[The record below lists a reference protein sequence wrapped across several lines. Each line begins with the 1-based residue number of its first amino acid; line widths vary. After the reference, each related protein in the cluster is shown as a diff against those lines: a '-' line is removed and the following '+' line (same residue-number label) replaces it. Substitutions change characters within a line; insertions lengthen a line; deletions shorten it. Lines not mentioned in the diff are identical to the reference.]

1 MAFDTQKTYDVGILG
16 WWYGK
21 NYGSIL
27 TYYGLYKA
35 IESLDLSVLMVH
47 EPLGYNGYRVKWPD
61 DILSM
66 DFARRT
72 GYHYT
77 QQEHYSKLPGLNQ
90 QAKTFVVGSDQLWN
104 PKIGRVNDDLFL
116 DFVSD
121 DNRRVAYGTSFGN
134 RGTDKFDGPFIE
146 KHTPNL
152 QKFDAISVREA
163 YAIDTA
169 RDIFDVHADLVV
181 DPVFLL
187 PRSHYETLTEQATV
201 KVTGTYMSVFF
212 LDPTPSKRD
221 VAVAIADKLGFD
233 RIVIIPN
240 PDNGRKSVVEIF
252 SDDRFEVLAED
263 APENFLNTYKNA
275 SYVITDS
282 FHGSAFAAIFGKPF
296 SSIYNTKRGADRF
309 KNLMNSLGFGETRRV
324 FETDTPEKINDNP
337 NVTVEIDFTKA
348 QEYMDVKGQ
357 ASLAWL
363 KTALKSPQRTSAPT
377 TSPNPSI
384 PTDKPTTNKTSV
396 IGWLK
401 NVLQPVTNT
410 VTGTIEASPNVVMKP
425 RFSSNND
432 AWRVTTE
439 RNSTVIK
446 VAQGGS
452 IRGNLVWCD
461 LPYELTK
468 GKSYRL
474 TLKWTVHTT
483 GNSINL
489 HLRNEQNGK
498 FKVIGAVKVNRRTN
512 VKRTDSIDFILP
524 DANFNQMM
532 LGAIHFS
539 GANAGAE
546 VHSISVEEVEAIA
559 VKIPKP
565 APGHAEK
572 ALEFALS
579 DNDRFVKAHA
589 KSNAERSKIGARARL
604 MFHAH
609 AIEKGLSRSD
619 LRAGFGKI
627 AVPGLAKEMN
637 SWLAAGRDVNDQY
650 FKTGASVMRAY
661 FDRHAALA
669 TDVSGFRSLFNAK
682 VLETIEAPDPRDG
695 GAIAAAAIRED
706 VVPAPD
712 RNFLDVVYER
722 RSIREWTDKPVDD
735 LDIQRAVQIAM
746 QAPSVCNR
754 QAARV
759 HVFDKPSII
768 KSAVQIQGGFSGGYK
783 MPPKL
788 MLVTCDLHAFLFS
801 AERNQPFVDGG
812 LFMMTLLLGLQQV
825 GLGSC
830 SLNTAMSPER
840 ENKLRKMLNIPD
852 NEVFIAFVAAGHY
865 DPDVLTPVSK
875 RVHVDDVIV
884 RH

>member
-66 DFARRT
+66 DFARRA

-77 QQEHYSKLPGLNQ
+77 QQEHYSKLPALNQ
-90 QAKTFVVGSDQLWN
+90 QATTFVVGSDQLWN

-116 DFVSD
+116 NFVGE

-152 QKFDAISVREA
+152 TKFDAISVREA

-169 RDIFDVHADLVV
+169 RDIFNVHADLVV

-187 PRSHYETLTEQATV
+187 PKTHYETLAAQATV
-201 KVTGTYMSVFF
+201 KLTGTYMSVFF
-212 LDPTPSKRD
+212 LDPTPAKRD

-240 PDNGRKSVVEIF
+240 PDNGRKSVTDIF
-252 SDDRFEVLAED
+252 SDGRFEILAED
-263 APENFLNTYKNA
+263 APENFLHTYQNA

-324 FETDTPEKINDNP
+324 FETDTPEKIANNP
-337 NVTVEIDFTKA
+337 DVTVDIDFTKA
-348 QEYMDVKGQ
+348 QAYIDTKGK
-357 ASLAWL
+357 ASMAWL
-363 KTALKSPQRTSAPT
+363 KTAMTTAKRRPSVSSTPTPVATSTPVK
-377 TSPNPSI
+377 PN
-384 PTDKPTTNKTSV
+384 V
-396 IGWLK
+396 LGWLK
-401 NVLQPVTNT
+401 DTLQPIVGTSHSQSPNT
-410 VTGTIEASPNVVMKP
+410 VIKP

-432 AWRVTTE
+432 AWQVTTE
-439 RNSTVIK
+439 RKTTSLK
-446 VAQGGS
+446 VKQGAS

-468 GKSYRL
+468 SKSYRV
-474 TLKWTVHTT
+474 TLKWTVRTT
-483 GNSINL
+483 GNAINL
-489 HLRNEQNGK
+489 HLRNEQSGK
-498 FKVIGAVKVNRRTN
+498 FKVIGTVKVNRRTGLQ
-512 VKRTDSIDFILP
+512 RTDTIDFILP
-524 DANFNQMM
+524 DANYNQIM
-532 LGAIHFS
+532 LGAVHFS
-539 GANAGAE
+539 GKDAGAK
-546 VHSISVEEVEAIA
+546 VYSISVEEIEPVA

-565 APGHAEK
+565 TSGHAEK

-589 KSNAERSKIGARARL
+589 KSNAQRSKIGARARL

-637 SWLAAGRDVNDQY
+637 SWLAAGRSTDDQY
-650 FKTGASVMRAY
+650 YKTGASVMRAY
-661 FDRHAALA
+661 FDRHAALKK
-669 TDVSGFRSLFNAK
+669 DVSGFKDLFNPQAIASINA
-682 VLETIEAPDPRDG
+682 TDPKDG
-695 GAIAAAAIRED
+695 GVIAAAATRED
-706 VVPAPD
+706 VVHAPD

-722 RSIREWTDKPVDD
+722 RSIREWTDQPVDD
-735 LDIQRAVQIAM
+735 LDIKRAVQIAM

-759 HVFDKPSII
+759 HVFDKPSMI
-768 KSAVQIQGGFSGGYK
+768 KSAVQIQGGFSGYK

-812 LFMMTLLLGLQQV
+812 LFMMTFLLGLQQV

-840 ENKLRKMLNIPD
+840 ENKLRKILSIPD

-865 DPDVLTPVSK
+865 DPAVLTPVSK
-875 RVHVDDVIV
+875 RVDVNDVIV
-884 RH
+884 PH